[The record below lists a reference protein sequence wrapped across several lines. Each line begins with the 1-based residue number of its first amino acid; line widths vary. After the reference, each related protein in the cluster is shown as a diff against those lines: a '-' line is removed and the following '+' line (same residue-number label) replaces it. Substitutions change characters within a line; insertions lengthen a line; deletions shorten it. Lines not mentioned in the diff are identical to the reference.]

1 MKTWYYKVHTNSHAL
16 SYKRILFRDAH
27 YFEMHPH
34 YHFIT
39 KTQKEKSSVRWMTPS
54 LFLIPKRYPIEKS
67 LFYST
72 TLIVV
77 MIYYMVT
84 VCRRQ
89 HPFREYIVVVFFF
102 VMHPIMD
109 THKYSN
115 LWQNTTWTHIVC
127 QSCMQCRHRF
137 PVSQTSNKSIQRN
150 GGIVVVLEIL

>member
-89 HPFREYIVVVFFF
+89 HPFREYIVVVFFSLCIQSWIHTNTQTFGRILHELTLF
-102 VMHPIMD
+102 VNHVCNVD
-109 THKYSN
+109 
-115 LWQNTTWTHIVC
+115 IVFL
-127 QSCMQCRHRF
+127 SVKH
-137 PVSQTSNKSIQRN
+137 QTNQYK
-150 GGIVVVLEIL
+150 GTVV